1 MLKAAMKEEQERAR
15 LPKPEEILQEAVG
28 PAGRVEPVQPLSTQ
42 AAMKLLVI
50 AREGAGFPVLGQ
62 FLTRDVGV
70 FEHGEPAMEVAV
82 VGNLFNC
89 ILSPEMVATF
99 QQQVI
104 CFCFVISYSDKA
116 SMQCNVE
123 NGVEIIRM
131 FARFISHRKPLKY
144 TKPNPYSTHLVFQVK
159 GGFGESPYFRE
170 ECLLDSQAVCGD
182 PLSYE
187 SM

>member
-62 FLTRDVGV
+62 FLTKDVGV
-70 FEHGEPAMEVAV
+70 FEHGEPPMEVAV

-104 CFCFVISYSDKA
+104 SFCFVIHILFGQGINA
-116 SMQCNVE
+116 MQCREWCRDNW
-123 NGVEIIRM
+123 M
-131 FARFISHRKPLKY
+131 FARFISHRKHLKY
-144 TKPNPYSTHLVFQVK
+144 TKLGTLIP
-159 GGFGESPYFRE
+159 GERWFW
-170 ECLLDSQAVCGD
+170 
-182 PLSYE
+182 
-187 SM
+187 